1 MRFKGY
7 ISTIC
12 LFALNSLLPA
22 AFAQAVVNPLPGAD
36 VVCQPAQQSNTVNCD
51 MVELTNSEKLFAIT
65 WDDNNQSFIKV
76 FLRGEVSQ
84 TQLITLPAGANAAD
98 IAIAND
104 LNNTG
109 DLKLAVTYQA
119 GSDVYLSLYNISGTS
134 TVLSTSLSGTYKLN
148 TESARNAH
156 IDMLAD
162 NTAKINSKPS
172 LHKFG
177 VSWEEFDP
185 TTNAMSVQARAA
197 DVASPTAYSW
207 TVYVPQAE
215 KSDIATYVNAAT
227 NKEYLCVL
235 YVKPNSVTNTGSDL
249 RMLETELDGSLNQ
262 YHFLEKGKDFSSAR
276 IECQAL
282 YNGVGSKWAA
292 VAAVGT
298 ITPGMYAATIYND
311 SKTGADISTPLGNYN
326 NDKPAIAA
334 GSGKTSDQYAAVFFP
349 MYQGSLY
356 MTSAGQWNNSWNANY
371 YKVNQ
376 STMDITSGAPAVAV
390 SSCSNDGNGQLIAWF
405 NGSDI
410 VYKIINDAI
419 QSADPTVIKTTAVIN
434 GLTVY
439 PNPATDVLQIA
450 GSKAAAYTVAD
461 ITGRSVLVG
470 SFDGSA
476 MTVDIHSLTAGS
488 YILHLQDKQAVRF
501 VKQ

>member
-22 AFAQAVVNPLPGAD
+22 AFAQAVVSPLPGTDQICNA
-36 VVCQPAQQSNTVNCD
+36 AQQSNTVNCD
-51 MVELTNSEKLFAIT
+51 MVELANSEKLFAIA

-76 FLRGEVSQ
+76 FQQGEVSQ
-84 TQLITLPAGANAAD
+84 NQLITLPAGAIAAD

-109 DLKLAVTYQA
+109 DLKLAITYQS
-119 GSDVYLSLYNISGTS
+119 GSDVYLSIYNISGIT
-134 TVLSTSLSGTYKLN
+134 TTLTTNLSGNYKLN
-148 TESARNAH
+148 TEAARNAH

-162 NTAKINSKPS
+162 NTAKINGKPS

-197 DVASPTAYSW
+197 DVANPTAYSW

-262 YHFLEKGKDFSSAR
+262 YHFLEKGKDFSSGR
-276 IECQAL
+276 IECQAV
-282 YNGVGSKWAA
+282 YNGIGSKWAA

-298 ITPGMYAATIYND
+298 ATPGTYAVTIYND
-311 SKTGADISTPLGNYN
+311 SKAGANISTAIGNYN
-326 NDKPAIAA
+326 NDKPVIAA

-356 MTSAGQWNNSWNANY
+356 MTSAAQWNDNWSSNY

-376 STMDITSGAPAVAV
+376 ADMDITSGPPAVAI
-390 SSCSNDGNGQLIAWF
+390 SSCSNNGNGQLIAWF
-405 NGSDI
+405 NGNDV
-410 VYKIINDAI
+410 VYKIIGDAV
-419 QSADPTVIKTTAVIN
+419 QSADPTVVKTTATFN
-434 GLTVY
+434 SLTVY
-439 PNPATDVLQIA
+439 PNPAADLIQIT
-450 GSKAAAYTVAD
+450 GSKATTYTVAD
-461 ITGRSVLVG
+461 LTGRSVLAG
-470 SFDGSA
+470 SFDRSS
-476 MTVDIHSLTAGS
+476 MTVDIHSLTPGA
-488 YILHLQDKQAVRF
+488 YILRLQDEQPVRF